1 MKKNAAGWVSAIQNA
16 AWHVRNVRPVS
27 RVRHAQAIQR
37 LGVTVRAA
45 LAESDDFEAILAA
58 VVDGLRPLDARRLGQ

>member
-1 MKKNAAGWVSAIQNA
+1 MASAEKWVSEIHNA